1 MSRFK
6 ERIDSKAAYQRIFGQ
21 KVRLF
26 RSQGL
31 SQNESVA
38 KAYQML
44 GKNVTGRKA

>member
-1 MSRFK
+1 MNSFK
-6 ERIDSKAAYQRIFGQ
+6 GRIDSKAAYQRLFGQ

-31 SQNESVA
+31 SQNEAVA